1 MRYYLSSLQNKGW
14 VHSSK
19 NKRNSMRKISFL
31 SLIVLLVS
39 LMVGHSA
46 SLAQSKSLEFEWKL
60 DGFDRPE
67 SLYPSAAQSE
77 IYVSNVNGDSRA

>member
-46 SLAQSKSLEFEWKL
+46 SLAQSKSLEFELKL

-67 SLYPSAAQSE
+67 SLYPSADQSE